1 MKTRERERRK
11 KARVTTKWQSRH
23 THTLIYGICAQVL
36 LKENWKTANER
47 KEQKTL
53 DRCEKCCPS
62 PITGDANAR
71 ARTQNVSIFVS
82 IAIFF
87 LILLFLRLMYFLRGV
102 WKHCRINCEWK
113 VRCHHRS
120 MLWASTSLLCV
131 VQSVSFG
138 ECVCLCVLRSMYRI
152 VQSTESF
159 SSEWIKPS
167 VYDL

>member
-1 MKTRERERRK
+1 MVHKLQLCVHVFRCSSISNASSLCKSFVSRVLFPFFRIVCEIHRRISISHFKGELSTWAAVNSPSFFRRESNRTKKKKWKREREGRK

-87 LILLFLRLMYFLRGV
+87 
-102 WKHCRINCEWK
+102 
-113 VRCHHRS
+113 
-120 MLWASTSLLCV
+120 
-131 VQSVSFG
+131 
-138 ECVCLCVLRSMYRI
+138 
-152 VQSTESF
+152 
-159 SSEWIKPS
+159 
-167 VYDL
+167 